1 MLWIA
6 TTHTLNYENLRSE
19 KTGSNQDQLSERCTM
34 LLQSYRLEIFNNKC
48 KPDALT
54 VQCHA
59 HLDQDISQALPYVN
73 SVLGGNE
80 YIVDPPS
87 VTFKLHGKLISV
99 QARRIA
105 INAMQDAAEAKKI
118 VEWLKEEINAA
129 WKRRDE
135 IEPRYRGSPRIQM
148 VELLKLLPKTN
159 CGECGAPT
167 CMVFATQVM
176 EGAKDSSHCPGLED
190 IDRNR
195 LDGYLSQFNLTC

>member
-1 MLWIA
+1 
-6 TTHTLNYENLRSE
+6 
-19 KTGSNQDQLSERCTM
+19 M

-59 HLDQDISQALPYVN
+59 HLDQDISQALPYLN

-87 VTFKLHGKLISV
+87 VTFKVHGKLISV
-99 QARRIA
+99 QARKIA
-105 INAMQDAAEAKKI
+105 INAMRDEDEAKKI

-129 WKRRDE
+129 WNRRDE
-135 IEPRYRGSPRIQM
+135 IEPRYSGSPRIQM

-167 CMVFATQVM
+167 CMVFAIQVM
-176 EGAKDSSHCPGLED
+176 EGGKDSSHCSELED
-190 IDRNR
+190 IGRSR
-195 LDGYLSQFNLTC
+195 LDGYLAKLNLTS